1 MLTNAGL
8 DPVVRPASII
18 ETLPFPM
25 NPETATM
32 YLALRKASAIYDEIQ
47 AKTSRL
53 SSNADWPHRNTNS
66 TISDASQPVNYTNR
80 DWPPTSDY
88 AIIGA
93 DTVVVHE
100 GRIIG
105 KPADKQEAYSIL
117 SRLRATSHRVIT
129 GCCVIKAGG
138 SYNSPYNKHNSP
150 ACSPGESDS
159 RQAIRTCFY
168 EDTKVFFKNYSA
180 AELEEYLS
188 TDEAYDKAGGYAI
201 QGSFGKYIDHIEGDY
216 NNVVGLPLDK
226 VLAHI

>member
-1 MLTNAGL
+1 MIILASASPRRIEMLTNAGL

-25 NPETATM
+25 EPETATM
-32 YLALRKASAIYDEIQ
+32 YLAMRKASAVYDEI
-47 AKTSRL
+47 KSK
-53 SSNADWPHRNTNS
+53 ADSLPKG
-66 TISDASQPVNYTNR
+66 TNR
-80 DWPPTSDY
+80 DWPPASDY

-105 KPADKQEAYSIL
+105 KPRDKQDAYSIL
-117 SRLRATSHRVIT
+117 SRLRATSHHVIT
-129 GCCVIKAGG
+129 GCCVIKDDV
-138 SYNSPYNKHNSP
+138 SSLSPIK
-150 ACSPGESDS
+150 
-159 RQAIRTCFY
+159 ICFY
-168 EDTKVFFKNYSA
+168 EDTQVFFKNYSA
-180 AELEEYLS
+180 SELEEYLS

-226 VLAHI
+226 LLSYL